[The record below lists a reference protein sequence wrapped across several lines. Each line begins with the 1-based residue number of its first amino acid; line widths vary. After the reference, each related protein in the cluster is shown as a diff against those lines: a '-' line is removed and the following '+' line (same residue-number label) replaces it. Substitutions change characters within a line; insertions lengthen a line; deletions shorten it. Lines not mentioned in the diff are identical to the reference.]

1 VVGLVEYSLLIP
13 TGCQFWGAHLHFF
26 EGLKVTGGGVLVPNS
41 TMLGTNTLS
50 KISRRCVSSVAAP
63 AAGTEAT
70 SGWYHS
76 VQGGNGKWG
85 MPNKTS
91 VNLRQVEMIALHHK
105 EIRFYTPKSNFWKEH
120 PFYYKYFA
128 THEAA
133 EAAYTALTKQVD
145 ALR

>member
-1 VVGLVEYSLLIP
+1 M
-13 TGCQFWGAHLHFF
+13 
-26 EGLKVTGGGVLVPNS
+26 LVPNS

-50 KISRRCVSSVAAP
+50 KISRRFASSVADAAP
-63 AAGTEAT
+63 AA

-85 MPNKTS
+85 MSIKTS
-91 VNLRQVEMIALHHK
+91 VNLRTVERIALHHK

-133 EAAYTALTKQVD
+133 EAAYSALMKQVD
-145 ALR
+145 QLK